1 MRLRELSESNNLV
14 TVNRRLNPKLW
25 DGDQLRPEVADKLRA
40 IAKAF
45 EEFIGV
51 DIKVIDYTITGSNA
65 NYTWTAHSD
74 LDLHLIIPGKA
85 SDEER
90 ELFSAKKGLWSEQRN
105 ITIKGLPVE
114 CYVQGEDEPHHST
127 GVYSIA
133 RGEWVVEP
141 KKVKPRI
148 DDSAIE
154 AKKDALLRMSE
165 NALLSKDLVK
175 LRAAKEKISQM
186 RKAGLE
192 RAGEWSVENLVFKIM
207 RNLGIIDQ
215 IAERIEEL
223 EDAELSLEQVDIL
236 EAPGDGAGEV
246 QRRIVFS
253 KENPPGMQ
261 DLFRQFVQILSR
273 PDNKMNPNA
282 LVDYYNRMYGLNKSL
297 KDYRNFSMNNDYA
310 RNLFLNAIVKAP
322 N

>member
-1 MRLRELSESNNLV
+1 MRLRELGAADFV
-14 TVNRRLNPKLW
+14 TVNKRLNPKLW
-25 DGDQLRPEVADKLRA
+25 DGDALRPEVADKLRA

-90 ELFSAKKGLWSEQRN
+90 ELFSAKKSLWSEQRD

-114 CYVQGEDEPHHST
+114 CYVQGEDEPHYST
-127 GVYSIA
+127 GVYSLA
-133 RGEWVVEP
+133 QNNWLVEP
-141 KKVKPRI
+141 KKVKPTV
-148 DDSAIE
+148 DDAAVE
-154 AKKDALLRMSE
+154 AKKDAILRMAE
-165 NALLSKDLVK
+165 IALLSKDLVK
-175 LRAAKEKISQM
+175 LRSVKDKITQM

-192 RAGEWSVENLVFKIM
+192 RAGEWSVENIVFKIL

-215 IAERIEEL
+215 IAEKIREL
-223 EDAELSLEQVDIL
+223 EDSELSLEQTEIL

-246 QRRIVFS
+246 TKRIVFS

-261 DLFRQFVQILSR
+261 DLFRSFVQVLTK
-273 PDNKMNPNA
+273 PDNKMSPNA
-282 LVDYYNRMYGLNKSL
+282 LVDYYNKMYGLNKTL
-297 KDYRNFSMNNDYA
+297 RDYRNFSMNNDYA
-310 RNLFLNAIVKAP
+310 RNVFLNAIVKAP